1 MITVD
6 GLRVSSSPGV
16 RIRKLQKVIIFKK
29 EGKVLFTRRY
39 KSLGECQVITAP
51 RAYPWRKHLRP
62 SNHRARPVRQE
73 WIQNAQDNPSIGNE
87 ELSSMIAH
95 SLINIKDFPWGD
107 TVQVKPSFSWS
118 AQQKT
123 HTGKALHK
131 EPNASTNR
139 QMALLLKRRKI
150 KEVTLWETVSAEF
163 GNEQ

>member
-16 RIRKLQKVIIFKK
+16 CIRKLQKVIIFKK
-29 EGKVLFTRRY
+29 EGKVMFTRRY
-39 KSLGECQVITAP
+39 NSFGECQVITAP
-51 RAYPWRKHLRP
+51 RAYQWRKHPRS

-73 WIQNAQDNPSIGNE
+73 WIQNAQDNPSIRNE
-87 ELSSMIAH
+87 ELSSMITH

-107 TVQVKPSFSWS
+107 TGQVKPSFSWS
-118 AQQKT
+118 SQQKT
-123 HTGKALHK
+123 HTGKALHE

-150 KEVTLWETVSAEF
+150 KR
-163 GNEQ
+163 